1 MTLALIRQTGLSGQA
16 DRPRATPSFTS
27 TTTAI
32 LVDMVVRDRSGRPVV
47 DLSAGDFAVAE
58 DGIGQKAIRSPVSR
72 VAGASASTSP
82 GNRRTGRIAVS
93 PEVEDEQ
100 PHPRQARRENPRE
113 RRRPYNP
120 LLVRDVVISP
130 NLGDPVSKKSKEVGF
145 YFAAYPAQG
154 KPAPEAMIEL
164 LQNGKPVAQIPMPLP
179 AADASGRIQQ
189 VGRLPI
195 GELAPGNYE
204 LRAVVAQ
211 GSDQIARSSVLRIV
225 E

>member
-1 MTLALIRQTGLSGQA
+1 MESAKQGEVIFYREPELPAGVYTMETVVYDLPSAKSSVRLATVEVTRDDPAKLRMS
-16 DRPRATPSFTS
+16 S
-27 TTTAI
+27 
-32 LVDMVVRDRSGRPVV
+32 LVLVKRG
-47 DLSAGDFAVAE
+47 E
-58 DGIGQKAIRSPVSR
+58 KI
-72 VAGASASTSP
+72 
-82 GNRRTGRIAVS
+82 
-93 PEVEDEQ
+93 PEKD
-100 PHPRQARRENPRE
+100 
-113 RRRPYNP
+113 RRPDNP
-120 LLVRDVVISP
+120 LLIRDVVVSP
-130 NLGDPVSKKSKEVGF
+130 NLGDPVSKTSKEVGF

-154 KPAPEAMIEL
+154 KPAPESMIEL

-211 GSDQIARSSVLRIV
+211 GTDQISRSSLLRIV